1 MLASFHRSGGLATAN
16 RAIRRRSGDTE
27 RITRLYSKFDAL
39 FRRARLCARAVANL
53 IATRNHTVNS
63 IQNLA
68 GAGAAGPALACTT
81 SRHQTP
87 GAQ

>member
-39 FRRARLCARAVANL
+39 FCRVRLCARLLANL
-53 IATRNHTVNS
+53 IATQNYIANS
-63 IQNLA
+63 TQNLA
-68 GAGAAGPALACTT
+68 GAGAAGLALACTT
-81 SRHQTP
+81 PRHQTP